1 MQYCNF
7 IKLEE
12 NTLMYRCLKCKNI
25 SYRSI
30 KPLIDKVSNTYR
42 LCNNNS
48 EKFVL
53 LLRKRAYLYEYMDHW
68 KRFNEKLP
76 SKEEFYSNLNMESI
90 NDKDYEPAKKVW
102 NTLNIKNLGE
112 YHDQYVQSDTVL
124 LPDVFENF
132 RTVCLKEYKLDPCYF
147 VSAPGVA

>member
-1 MQYCNF
+1 
-7 IKLEE
+7 
-12 NTLMYRCLKCKNI
+12 
-25 SYRSI
+25 
-30 KPLIDKVSNTYR
+30 
-42 LCNNNS
+42 
-48 EKFVL
+48 
-53 LLRKRAYLYEYMDHW
+53 MDHW

-76 SKEEFYSNLNMESI
+76 SKEEFYSSLNMESI

-124 LPDVFENF
+124 LADVFENF